1 MRKILLLLF
10 IGQISFAQKEGY
22 WDKERATTKEV
33 VLTAGKRILIKTEEL
48 PKGTTEFLF
57 RITLLDEGQKLTSSL
72 VSVLKSI
79 PDPTGI
85 SQGTAGL
92 IHLTSAI
99 SGDDKCT
106 YAIFQEAN
114 SANQF
119 IKEGTTAK
127 ACFEQKEKINKEAR
141 LLTSASLCLTNLPNL
156 WFGFESQNWV
166 MNQKIVLELVPWV
179 DYKASRGWNKATKE
193 ELLSFA
199 KKQTVIKKLNQK
211 DLFFSVFIEKMTKKY
226 SYREFSDLL
235 QVEKNY
241 AVDSIT
247 EESLRA
253 TGEVKVYYDIIRE
266 KSYAAFKKGEIEE
279 AITFIT
285 VEMMAKGR
293 ATYIDY
299 GMLGDYYLFSKQFTK
314 AEEVYVKGAKL
325 NPSEIHFQLNLAH
338 VYLFTDRISEAKAI
352 HKQYAQENLSS
363 GKSWQEQTKSD
374 FKAFEKYGLPTDNFK
389 KILRIL
395 E

>member
-1 MRKILLLLF
+1 MKKILLLLF
-10 IGQISFAQKEGY
+10 IAQITFAQKEGY
-22 WDKERATTKEV
+22 WDKERSTTKEV

-48 PKGTTEFLF
+48 PFGTTEFLY
-57 RITLLDEGQKLTSSL
+57 RITLLDEGQKLTSNL
-72 VSVLKSI
+72 ASVLKSI

-106 YAIFQEAN
+106 YAIFQEAI

-119 IKEGTTAK
+119 LKEGTTAK
-127 ACFEQKEKINKEAR
+127 ACFDQKEKINKEAR
-141 LLTSASLCLTNLPNL
+141 MLTSASLCLTNLPNL

-179 DYKASRGWNKATKE
+179 DYKASRGWDKSTKE
-193 ELLSFA
+193 ELLLLA
-199 KKQTVIKKLNQK
+199 NKQAVIQKLNQK
-211 DLFFSVFIEKMTKKY
+211 NLFSSVFIEKMTKKY

-241 AVDSIT
+241 AIDTIT

-253 TGEVKVYYDIIRE
+253 TGEIKAYYDIIRD

-279 AITFIT
+279 AITIIT
-285 VEMMAKGR
+285 IEMLAKGR

-314 AEEVYVKGAKL
+314 AEDVYVKGVKL

-363 GKSWQEQTKSD
+363 GKSWKEQATSD
-374 FKAFEKYGLPTDNFK
+374 FKAFEKYDLPTNNFK

-395 E
+395 D